1 LKTWASGVSF
11 QSMRVLTKAEFSRE
25 MREEEGKGKSLNGS
39 KEEKGSK
46 MMSRDRLLKKLG
58 IIAMID
64 MCYLLWWLVVC

>member
-1 LKTWASGVSF
+1 
-11 QSMRVLTKAEFSRE
+11 
-25 MREEEGKGKSLNGS
+25 LNGS

-64 MCYLLWWLVVC
+64 MCYLLCWLVVC